1 MPGDLNN
8 FSTQTYT
15 FAWFYRVNQSR
26 FGTNPSRGSRVMIG
40 HTNRDY
46 YFIIEMNEP
55 WFKNLKLRE
64 LTLTE
69 EVELPS

>member
-1 MPGDLNN
+1 
-8 FSTQTYT
+8 
-15 FAWFYRVNQSR
+15 
-26 FGTNPSRGSRVMIG
+26 MIG